1 MKTRKSPR
9 TGELVIRCLKH
20 GIPSKRVLSCSYFTM
35 EDAYRDIEK
44 YKRYFMKFLSQ
55 KNALKGFETRVYTD
69 DSGKDFILKV
79 TRHEPTVSV
88 YHYNYAP
95 LREKVG
101 HIGTLGTLI
110 RFLPFFEPG
119 LDIVW
124 VSDIDIPNYYLN
136 PALLKTSADFI
147 YRTYPAYKTSLY
159 GKPYTIVANAM
170 ISFKQ
175 FPKELF
181 HTYLHNLIHPTD
193 SLATYIDK
201 QNKDNEL
208 AKKPYSRIPYG
219 IDEYFMNQILYDYIV
234 KNIFQCYII
243 KDYWYVFIYLRYNKL
258 ITDEEDALV
267 YSYSIFPNPQTFEKL
282 KKLYLE
288 KISLVESKYP
298 GCTTTL
304 TDSFVKTFSKKGEE
318 LNHFSV

>member
-1 MKTRKSPR
+1 
-9 TGELVIRCLKH
+9 
-20 GIPSKRVLSCSYFTM
+20 
-35 EDAYRDIEK
+35 
-44 YKRYFMKFLSQ
+44 
-55 KNALKGFETRVYTD
+55 
-69 DSGKDFILKV
+69 
-79 TRHEPTVSV
+79 
-88 YHYNYAP
+88 
-95 LREKVG
+95 
-101 HIGTLGTLI
+101 
-110 RFLPFFEPG
+110 
-119 LDIVW
+119 
-124 VSDIDIPNYYLN
+124 
-136 PALLKTSADFI
+136 
-147 YRTYPAYKTSLY
+147 
-159 GKPYTIVANAM
+159 M